1 MHAADLTE
9 QEWRL
14 IRDAVSC
21 MSGGSAARDEMLTE
35 LHKKLA
41 KLAQHP
47 RLCLMI
53 NTGRKA

>member
-1 MHAADLTE
+1 
-9 QEWRL
+9 
-14 IRDAVSC
+14 